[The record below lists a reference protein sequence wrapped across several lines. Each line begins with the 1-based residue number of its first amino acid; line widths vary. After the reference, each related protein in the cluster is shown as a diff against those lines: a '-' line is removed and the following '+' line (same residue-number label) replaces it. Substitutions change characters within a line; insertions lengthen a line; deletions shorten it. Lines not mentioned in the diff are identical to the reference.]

1 MRSRLMWSL
10 TAASE
15 RTVQWLSRG
24 ASELL
29 AVAGMQEVHVV
40 SLSVQVVLENP
51 P

>member
-1 MRSRLMWSL
+1 MVLDSGL
-10 TAASE
+10 TENLRPE